1 MREEDEEVEVF
12 TTRAR
17 RPARMK
23 TGKSSFLFSRPFFR
37 LVLTFPFFLTCYIR
51 VLGFDFEKRELEQSK
66 RFSLGF
72 FFSSFA
78 SFLLFTFQPYVLLG
92 FSLEKKKKKNG
103 KKKLSFPRRVATL
116 SFSFALPPRFWTPRE
131 SEISCYRWDFFF

>member
-78 SFLLFTFQPYVLLG
+78 SFLLFTFQPFVLLG
-92 FSLEKKKKKNG
+92 FSLEKKKKK
-103 KKKLSFPRRVATL
+103 KKKKNFPSLVA
-116 SFSFALPPRFWTPRE
+116 
-131 SEISCYRWDFFF
+131 